1 MNNLKLLTFLTMVIA
16 LTVISCSQSD
26 SGTQSS
32 HSINPALG
40 EVIAYRKITLL
51 SHSKESK
58 YLQQTMTSNRM
69 WNKNL
74 SGLHSATFKGDRGE
88 RAGQFCG
95 IWMFESLEQRDDY
108 FPLTNKG
115 DEHGT
120 GVEEFSNVATMIN
133 NTTGN
138 INYTYVPQEHQ
149 ETGVYTDY
157 VVLGFDQLKN
167 PTLGGL
173 FALREY
179 DIKHGMEAE
188 FEEFC
193 VNTSVPAFQKNFPGM
208 ELYYLKGDRGSRK
221 GEYAEIL
228 SFESVEKR
236 DYYFPTHDSTNAEIA
251 DEFGKMFETTN
262 VNKFLAQ
269 PASYTDYFKVN

>member
-1 MNNLKLLTFLTMVIA
+1 MNNRILLIFSSMVIV
-16 LTVISCSQSD
+16 LIMMSCSQSD
-26 SGTQSS
+26 SVQSS
-32 HSINPALG
+32 QSNNPALG
-40 EVIAYRKITLL
+40 EVIAYRTITLL
-51 SHSKESK
+51 SHSKEGK
-58 YLQQTMTSNRM
+58 YLQQTMTSNKM

-95 IWMFESLEQRDDY
+95 IWMFESVEKRDGY

-120 GVEEFSNVATMIN
+120 GVEEFSNVATKIN

-138 INYTYVPQEHQ
+138 INYTYVPEEYQA
-149 ETGVYTDY
+149 TGVYTDY

-179 DIKHGMEAE
+179 EIKPGMEAE

-208 ELYYLKGDRGSRK
+208 EIYYLKGDRGARK
-221 GEYAEIL
+221 GKYAEIL
-228 SFESVEKR
+228 SFESIEKR
-236 DYYFPTHDSTNAEIA
+236 DYFFPTHDSTNAEIA
-251 DEFGKMFETTN
+251 DEFWKMYETTN
-262 VNKFLAQ
+262 VETFLAE
-269 PASYTDYFKVN
+269 PATYTDYFKVN

>member
-1 MNNLKLLTFLTMVIA
+1 MNNRILLIFSSMVIV
-16 LTVISCSQSD
+16 LIMMSCSQSD
-26 SGTQSS
+26 SVQSS
-32 HSINPALG
+32 QSNNPALG
-40 EVIAYRKITLL
+40 EVIAYRTITLL
-51 SHSKESK
+51 SHSKEGK
-58 YLQQTMTSNRM
+58 YLQQTMTSNKM

-95 IWMFESLEQRDDY
+95 IWMFESVEKRDGY

-120 GVEEFSNVATMIN
+120 GVEEFSNVATKIN

-138 INYTYVPQEHQ
+138 INYTYVPEEYQA
-149 ETGVYTDY
+149 TGVYTDY

-179 DIKHGMEAE
+179 EIKSGMEAE

-208 ELYYLKGDRGSRK
+208 ELYYLKGDRGARK
-221 GEYAEIL
+221 GKYAEIL

-251 DEFGKMFETTN
+251 DEFWKMYETTN
-262 VNKFLAQ
+262 VESFLAE
-269 PASYTDYFKVN
+269 PATYTDYFKVN

>member
-1 MNNLKLLTFLTMVIA
+1 MFSSMVIVLTMM
-16 LTVISCSQSD
+16 SCSQSD
-26 SGTQSS
+26 SGQSS
-32 HSINPALG
+32 QSNNPALG
-40 EVIAYRKITLL
+40 EVIAYRTITLL
-51 SHSKESK
+51 SHSKEAK
-58 YLQQTMTSNRM
+58 YLQQTMTSNKM

-95 IWMFESLEQRDDY
+95 IWMFESLEKRDGY

-120 GVEEFSNVATMIN
+120 GVEEFSNVATKIN

-138 INYTYVPQEHQ
+138 INYTYVPEEYQA
-149 ETGVYTDY
+149 TGVYTDY

-179 DIKHGMEAE
+179 EIKSGMEAE

-208 ELYYLKGDRGSRK
+208 ELYYLKGDRGARK
-221 GEYAEIL
+221 GKYAEIL

-251 DEFGKMFETTN
+251 DEFWKMYETTN
-262 VNKFLAQ
+262 VESFLAE
-269 PASYTDYFKVN
+269 PATYTDYFKVN

>member
-1 MNNLKLLTFLTMVIA
+1 MVLTMVIV
-16 LTVISCSQSD
+16 LTMIGCSQSGSD
-26 SGTQSS
+26 QSS
-32 HSINPALG
+32 QSNNPALG

-51 SHSKESK
+51 SHSKEGK

-95 IWMFESLEQRDDY
+95 IWMFESVEKRDGY
-108 FPLTNKG
+108 FPLTNKD

-138 INYTYVPQEHQ
+138 INYTYVPQES
-149 ETGVYTDY
+149 EATGVYTDY

-179 DIKHGMEAE
+179 EIKAGMEEE

-193 VNTSVPAFQKNFPGM
+193 VNTSVPAFQNNFPGM

-221 GEYAEIL
+221 GKYAEIL
-228 SFESVEKR
+228 SFESVDKR
-236 DYYFPTHDSTNAEIA
+236 DYFFPTHDSTNAEIA
-251 DEFGKMFETTN
+251 DEFWKMYETTN
-262 VNKFLAQ
+262 VERFLAE

>member
-1 MNNLKLLTFLTMVIA
+1 MFSSMVIVLTMM
-16 LTVISCSQSD
+16 SCSQSD
-26 SGTQSS
+26 SGQSS
-32 HSINPALG
+32 QSNNPALG
-40 EVIAYRKITLL
+40 EVIAYRTITLL
-51 SHSKESK
+51 SHSKEGK
-58 YLQQTMTSNRM
+58 YLQQTMTSNKM

-74 SGLHSATFKGDRGE
+74 SGLHSATFKGDRGD

-95 IWMFESLEQRDDY
+95 IWMFESVEKRDGY

-120 GVEEFSNVATMIN
+120 GVEEFSNVATKIN

-138 INYTYVPQEHQ
+138 INYTYVPEEYQA
-149 ETGVYTDY
+149 TGVYTDY
-157 VVLGFDQLKN
+157 VVLGFGELKN

-179 DIKHGMEAE
+179 EIKSGMEAE

-208 ELYYLKGDRGSRK
+208 ELYYLKGDRGARK
-221 GEYAEIL
+221 GKYAEIL

-251 DEFGKMFETTN
+251 DEFWKMYETTN
-262 VNKFLAQ
+262 VESFLAE
-269 PASYTDYFKVN
+269 PATYTDYFKVN

>member
-1 MNNLKLLTFLTMVIA
+1 MNNRILLIFSSMVIVLTMM
-16 LTVISCSQSD
+16 SCSQSD
-26 SGTQSS
+26 SGQSS
-32 HSINPALG
+32 QSNNPALG
-40 EVIAYRKITLL
+40 EVIAYRTITLL
-51 SHSKESK
+51 SHSKEGK
-58 YLQQTMTSNRM
+58 YLQQTMTSNKM

-95 IWMFESLEQRDDY
+95 IWMFESVEKRDGY

-120 GVEEFSNVATMIN
+120 GVEEFSNVATKIN

-138 INYTYVPQEHQ
+138 INYTYVPEEYQA
-149 ETGVYTDY
+149 TGVYTDY

-179 DIKHGMEAE
+179 EIKPGMEAE

-208 ELYYLKGDRGSRK
+208 EIYYLKGDRGARK
-221 GEYAEIL
+221 GKYAAIL
-228 SFESVEKR
+228 SFESIEKR
-236 DYYFPTHDSTNAEIA
+236 DYFFPTHDSTNAEIA
-251 DEFGKMFETTN
+251 DEFWKMYETTN
-262 VNKFLAQ
+262 VESFLAE
-269 PASYTDYFKVN
+269 PATYTDYFKVN

>member
-1 MNNLKLLTFLTMVIA
+1 MNNRSLLIFSSMVIV
-16 LTVISCSQSD
+16 LIMMSCSQSD
-26 SGTQSS
+26 NVQSS
-32 HSINPALG
+32 QSNNPALG
-40 EVIAYRKITLL
+40 EVIAYRTITLL
-51 SHSKESK
+51 SHSKEGK
-58 YLQQTMTSNRM
+58 YLQQTMTSNKM

-88 RAGQFCG
+88 RAGQFCW
-95 IWMFESLEQRDDY
+95 IWMFESVEKRDGY

-120 GVEEFSNVATMIN
+120 GVEEFSNVATKIN

-138 INYTYVPQEHQ
+138 INYTYVPEEYQA
-149 ETGVYTDY
+149 TGVYTDY

-179 DIKHGMEAE
+179 EIKSGMEAE

-208 ELYYLKGDRGSRK
+208 ELYYLKGDRGARK
-221 GEYAEIL
+221 GKYAEIL

-251 DEFGKMFETTN
+251 DEFWKMYETTN
-262 VNKFLAQ
+262 VESFLAE
-269 PASYTDYFKVN
+269 PATYTDYFKVN

>member
-1 MNNLKLLTFLTMVIA
+1 MVIV
-16 LTVISCSQSD
+16 LIMMSCSQSD
-26 SGTQSS
+26 SVQSS
-32 HSINPALG
+32 QSNNPALG
-40 EVIAYRKITLL
+40 EVIAYRTITLL
-51 SHSKESK
+51 SHSKEGK
-58 YLQQTMTSNRM
+58 YLQQTMTSNKM

-95 IWMFESLEQRDDY
+95 IWMFESVEKRDGY

-120 GVEEFSNVATMIN
+120 GVEEFSNVATKIN

-138 INYTYVPQEHQ
+138 INYTYVPEEYQA
-149 ETGVYTDY
+149 TGVYTDY
-157 VVLGFDQLKN
+157 VVLGFGELKN

-179 DIKHGMEAE
+179 EIKPGMEAE

-208 ELYYLKGDRGSRK
+208 EIYYLKGDRGARK
-221 GEYAEIL
+221 GKYAEIL

-236 DYYFPTHDSTNAEIA
+236 DYFFPTHDSTNAEIA
-251 DEFGKMFETTN
+251 DEFWKMYETTN
-262 VNKFLAQ
+262 VETFLAE
-269 PASYTDYFKVN
+269 PATYTDYFKVN

>member
-1 MNNLKLLTFLTMVIA
+1 MNNNNLLMFSTMVIV
-16 LTVISCSQSD
+16 LTIIGCSQSGGGD
-26 SGTQSS
+26 QSS
-32 HSINPALG
+32 QSNNPALG

-51 SHSKESK
+51 SHSKEGK

-95 IWMFESLEQRDDY
+95 VWMFESLEKRDGY

-138 INYTYVPQEHQ
+138 INYTYVPKES
-149 ETGVYTDY
+149 EATGVYTDY

-179 DIKHGMEAE
+179 DIKPGMEAE

-193 VNTSVPAFQKNFPGM
+193 VNTSAPAFQDNFPGM
-208 ELYYLKGDRGSRK
+208 EIYYLIGDRGARK
-221 GEYAEIL
+221 GKYAEIL
-228 SFESVEKR
+228 SFESVDKR

-251 DEFGKMFETTN
+251 DEFWKMYETTN
-262 VNKFLAQ
+262 VERFLAN

>member
-1 MNNLKLLTFLTMVIA
+1 MNNRILLIFSSMVIV
-16 LTVISCSQSD
+16 LIMMSCSQSD
-26 SGTQSS
+26 SVQSS
-32 HSINPALG
+32 QSNNPALG
-40 EVIAYRKITLL
+40 EVIAYRTITLL
-51 SHSKESK
+51 SHSKEGK
-58 YLQQTMTSNRM
+58 YLQQTMTSNKM

-95 IWMFESLEQRDDY
+95 IWMFESVEKRDGY

-120 GVEEFSNVATMIN
+120 GVEEFSNVATKIN

-138 INYTYVPQEHQ
+138 INYTYVPEEYQA
-149 ETGVYTDY
+149 TGVYTDY

-179 DIKHGMEAE
+179 EIKPGMEAE

-208 ELYYLKGDRGSRK
+208 EIYYLKGDRGARK
-221 GEYAEIL
+221 GKYAEIL

-236 DYYFPTHDSTNAEIA
+236 DYFFPTHDSTNAEIA
-251 DEFGKMFETTN
+251 DEFWKMYETTN
-262 VNKFLAQ
+262 VETFLAE
-269 PASYTDYFKVN
+269 PATYTDYFKVN

>member
-1 MNNLKLLTFLTMVIA
+1 MNNRILLIFSSMVIV
-16 LTVISCSQSD
+16 LIMMSCSQSD
-26 SGTQSS
+26 SVQSS
-32 HSINPALG
+32 QSNNPALG
-40 EVIAYRKITLL
+40 EVIAYRTITLL
-51 SHSKESK
+51 SHSKEGK
-58 YLQQTMTSNRM
+58 YLQQTMTSNKM

-95 IWMFESLEQRDDY
+95 IWMFESVEKRDGY

-120 GVEEFSNVATMIN
+120 GVEEFSNVATKIN

-138 INYTYVPQEHQ
+138 INYTYVPEEYQA
-149 ETGVYTDY
+149 TGVYTDY

-179 DIKHGMEAE
+179 EIKPGMEAE

-208 ELYYLKGDRGSRK
+208 EIYYLKGDRGARK
-221 GEYAEIL
+221 GKYAEIL
-228 SFESVEKR
+228 SFESIEKR
-236 DYYFPTHDSTNAEIA
+236 DYFFPTHDSTNAEIA
-251 DEFGKMFETTN
+251 DEFWKMYETTN
-262 VNKFLAQ
+262 VESFLAE
-269 PASYTDYFKVN
+269 PATYTDYFKVN

>member
-1 MNNLKLLTFLTMVIA
+1 MVIVLTMIA
-16 LTVISCSQSD
+16 CSQSGSD
-26 SGTQSS
+26 QSS
-32 HSINPALG
+32 QSNNPALG
-40 EVIAYRKITLL
+40 EVIAYRKITLQ
-51 SHSKESK
+51 SHSKEGK

-95 IWMFESLEQRDDY
+95 VWMFESVEKRDGY
-108 FPLTNKG
+108 FPLTNKD

-120 GVEEFSNVATMIN
+120 GVEEFSNVATMVN

-138 INYTYVPQEHQ
+138 INYTYVPQES
-149 ETGVYTDY
+149 EATGVYTDY

-179 DIKHGMEAE
+179 EIKAGMEAE

-208 ELYYLKGDRGSRK
+208 EIYYLKGDRGARK
-221 GEYAEIL
+221 GKYAEIL
-228 SFESVEKR
+228 SFESVDKR

-262 VNKFLAQ
+262 VNKFLTE

>member
-16 LTVISCSQSD
+16 LAVISCSQSD

-95 IWMFESLEQRDDY
+95 IWMFEFS
-108 FPLTNKG
+108 FNK
-115 DEHGT
+115 
-120 GVEEFSNVATMIN
+120 
-133 NTTGN
+133 
-138 INYTYVPQEHQ
+138 
-149 ETGVYTDY
+149 
-157 VVLGFDQLKN
+157 
-167 PTLGGL
+167 
-173 FALREY
+173 
-179 DIKHGMEAE
+179 
-188 FEEFC
+188 
-193 VNTSVPAFQKNFPGM
+193 
-208 ELYYLKGDRGSRK
+208 
-221 GEYAEIL
+221 
-228 SFESVEKR
+228 
-236 DYYFPTHDSTNAEIA
+236 
-251 DEFGKMFETTN
+251 
-262 VNKFLAQ
+262 
-269 PASYTDYFKVN
+269 

>member
-1 MNNLKLLTFLTMVIA
+1 MNNKKLFIFSSIVIV
-16 LTVISCSQSD
+16 LIMISCSQSD
-26 SGTQSS
+26 SGQSS
-32 HSINPALG
+32 GSNNPALG

-58 YLQQTMTSNRM
+58 YLQQTMTSNKM

-95 IWMFESLEQRDDY
+95 IWMFESLEKRDGY

-138 INYTYVPQEHQ
+138 IDYTYVPQESQ
-149 ETGVYTDY
+149 ATGVYTDY

-179 DIKHGMEAE
+179 EIKAGMEAE

-193 VNTSVPAFQKNFPGM
+193 LNTSVPAFQKNFPGM
-208 ELYYLKGDRGSRK
+208 EVYYLKGDRGARK
-221 GEYAEIL
+221 GKYAEIL
-228 SFESVEKR
+228 SFESVDKR
-236 DYYFPTHDSTNAEIA
+236 DYFFPTHDSTNAEIA
-251 DEFGKMFETTN
+251 DEFGKMYETTN
-262 VNKFLAQ
+262 VESFLAE
-269 PASYTDYFKVN
+269 PASYTDYFRVN